1 MVLAAKNKTEGK
13 MKIKYLLIT
22 LIVFSIII
30 GCGKKPVAKSDAF
43 KKGKKNIE
51 KNIPVMVE
59 KAASRNLEEYINF
72 TGKLEG
78 ITDITISS
86 QTHGEVVKIY
96 KKLGDWVKKGESIG
110 RIDNAGYKNQL
121 DQAKAALLA
130 AEATLEVVEMQMQ
143 ASEKLYKEQNI
154 SEAEY
159 IQATSS
165 FKSAKAGLD
174 GAKANLENAQQN
186 LDNSQFTAP
195 VSGYIADMN
204 LEIGQTISTGM
215 QVCTILDSRKLVI
228 KTGIGENGIKY
239 VKKEQQVEIYH
250 DSHPET
256 FTGTITGVGIKPV
269 NGATNYPVE
278 IIMDNPEGKLY
289 AGMVIEGRIQSNTH
303 KNVIFTSLNNI
314 DQEYDQK
321 FVFIIEDNIARQRE
335 VTIGKKVGEN
345 VIITSGIE
353 NGELLVIEGMENLE
367 DGSVVDIRKGI

>member
-1 MVLAAKNKTEGK
+1 
-13 MKIKYLLIT
+13 MKKIILSLFGIILIMSACSKSEPADEKST
-22 LIVFSIII
+22 KKSNQQDKAFS
-30 GCGKKPVAKSDAF
+30 
-43 KKGKKNIE
+43 
-51 KNIPVMVE
+51 VMVE
-59 KAASRNLEEYINF
+59 KVAPQNLEEYINF

-78 ITDITISS
+78 ITDITLVS

-110 RIDNAGYKNQL
+110 SIDNAGHQNQL
-121 DQAKAALLA
+121 DQAKATVLA
-130 AEATLEVVEMQMQ
+130 AEATFDVAEMQMK
-143 ASEKLYKEQNI
+143 ASEKLYKEQSI

-186 LDNSQFTAP
+186 LDNSRFIAP

-204 LEIGQTISTGM
+204 LEVGQTISAGM
-215 QVCTILDSRKLVI
+215 QVCTIVDSRQLVI
-228 KTGIGENGIKY
+228 KTGIGESGIVY
-239 VKKEQQVEIYH
+239 VKKGQQVEIFH

-256 FTGTITGVGIKPV
+256 FIGTITGVGIKPV

-278 IIMDNPEGKLY
+278 IIMDNPDNKLY
-289 AGMVIEGRIQSNTH
+289 AGMVIEGRIQSNIH
-303 KNVIFTSLNNI
+303 ESVIFTSLNNI
-314 DQEYDQK
+314 VQEYDQK
-321 FVFIIEDNIARQRE
+321 YVFIIENNIARQRE

-345 VIITSGIE
+345 VIITGGIE

-367 DGSVVDIRKGI
+367 DGSSVEIRKGL